1 MFRCAVRATGVMQQA
16 ADLGRSHGG
25 DMRIGRTIII
35 QAIVTL
41 GLAGSI
47 AASVAVP
54 AATEAAPSAHVHTV
68 AVAHVP
74 FSWYHA

>member
-1 MFRCAVRATGVMQQA
+1 MQRA
-16 ADLGRSHGG
+16 ADLGRSHEG

-35 QAIVTL
+35 KVIVTP
-41 GLAGSI
+41 GVAGSI

-68 AVAHVP
+68 AVSYAP
-74 FSWYHA
+74 LSWYHA

>member
-1 MFRCAVRATGVMQQA
+1 
-16 ADLGRSHGG
+16 
-25 DMRIGRTIII
+25 MRIGRTIII

-68 AVAHVP
+68 AVANVP